1 METPTTQPELRF
13 FKAGGFNQ
21 LCLEKAED
29 IRLVLDLDETLWVA
43 SSCPVTGL
51 DIDEQTLKLF
61 DTDQDGRIRPPE
73 IKAAIRWV
81 LAVLKDYESITVGQD
96 WLALSQFNEDDEGG
110 AQLLKSAKRILD
122 NLGKPDEEK
131 ITLADAL
138 NRGGIFAEVK
148 SNGDGVIPEAAA
160 EKQETKQVIRDIL
173 AAMGGEADRSGEL
186 GVTADK
192 VNAFYQAAQD
202 YLDWWVK
209 GYPADQVHQPAY
221 VPPIIEETHLSLE
234 DAIEKGAQAEAAVA
248 QDAPA
253 PPPKPNLP
261 ERDPAI
267 FPLGAE
273 TPAAFG
279 AVQALREKIN
289 EFFAQRRIAAFDS
302 SAVTFIN
309 FRESD
314 LAAMG
319 KRDEAS
325 LREFMRGLPL
335 AHVKADADLPLVNG
349 VNPAYA
355 DALLALKTRA
365 VTPLLGER
373 DQLSIEDWAALQSK
387 LAAYEAWISAKKGAA
402 VEKLSAARLGEILK
416 GAEREAIQALIQVD
430 AALSGEIKAVEEVEK
445 ILRFHRDMFRLL
457 NNVVSFP
464 EFYDTEKQAIFQT
477 GFLIID
483 GCALHMCL
491 DVADPAA
498 HSAIAQ
504 KSGIYLLYLEA
515 KRKDMP
521 GPLKLCAAVTSRNAG
536 RLSVGK
542 NGVFYDRKG
551 RDWDARVTK
560 VVVNPI
566 SLREAAWA
574 PFRAIGDL
582 ITSQIEKITASRQ
595 KAVEQQISGS
605 IMDLDKQVA
614 QTPPADINAPKPAP
628 ASPAPASGIGIG
640 GMLAGGG
647 VAIAALS
654 SSFAYIAK
662 MVRDLPDVYFL
673 YTALLIIF
681 FVVGPS
687 VLLGYLKLRARDIG
701 MMLEASGWAIN
712 GCMRINIKLAQDLTR
727 VGKFPKSAQRV
738 YYEYLS
744 EDGKTRRRRFWT
756 WFAIISL
763 VIAGLSWWL
772 THEYTATREAN
783 AAKAAAAKAA
793 PAQPVKTPDAP
804 VTPPA
809 P

>member
-1 METPTTQPELRF
+1 METPTTQPDLRF

-61 DTDQDGRIRPPE
+61 DSDQDGRIRPPE
-73 IKAAIRWV
+73 IKAAIRWI
-81 LAVLKDYESITVGQD
+81 LTVLKDYESLVIGQD
-96 WLALSQFNEDDEGG
+96 WLNLEQINEEDEAG
-110 AQLLKSAKRILD
+110 AKLLKSARRILE
-122 NLGKPDEEK
+122 NLGRPDDIK
-131 ITLADAL
+131 ISLADAL
-138 NRGGIFAEVK
+138 DRGGIFAQVK

-160 EKQETKQVIRDIL
+160 EKEETKQVIRDIIG
-173 AAMGGEADRSGEL
+173 AMGGEADRGGAL

-202 YLDWWVK
+202 FLDWWVK
-209 GYPADQVHQPAY
+209 GYPADKIHQPGY
-221 VPPIIEETHLSLE
+221 VPPVTEATNLSLE
-234 DAIEKGAQAEAAVA
+234 DAIEKGAEAEAAVS
-248 QDAPA
+248 QEEPA
-253 PPPKPNLP
+253 EAAKPDLP
-261 ERDPAI
+261 ERDEAI
-267 FPLGAE
+267 FPLGAD

-279 AVQALREKIN
+279 AVQALREKVN
-289 EFFAQRRIAAFDS
+289 EFFAQRRIAAFDA

-325 LREFMRGLPL
+325 LQEVMQGLPL

-365 VTPLLGER
+365 VTPLLGEK
-373 DQLSIEDWAALQSK
+373 DVLTPEDWAALQAK
-387 LAAYEAWISAKKGAA
+387 LAAYEAWINAKKGAA
-402 VEKLSAARLGEILK
+402 VEKLGAARLGEILK
-416 GAEREAIQALIQVD
+416 GAERDAIQALIQVD
-430 AALSGEIKAVEEVEK
+430 AALAGEIQAVEQVEK
-445 ILRFHRDMFRLL
+445 LLRFHRDMFRLL
-457 NNVVSFP
+457 NNVISFP
-464 EFYDTEKQAIFQT
+464 EFYDTAKQAIFQT
-477 GFLIID
+477 GYLIID
-483 GCALHMCL
+483 GCALTMCV
-491 DVADPAA
+491 DVVDINA

-504 KSGIYLLYLEA
+504 KSGIYLIYLEA
-515 KRKDMP
+515 KRKDQP
-521 GPLKLCAAVTSRNAG
+521 APIRVCAAVTSRNAG
-536 RLSVGK
+536 RMTVGK

-551 RDWDARVTK
+551 RDWDAKVTK
-560 VVVNPI
+560 VVTNPI

-582 ITSQIEKITASRQ
+582 ITSQIEKITSSRQ
-595 KAVEQQISGS
+595 KSIEQQISGS
-605 IMDLDKQVA
+605 ITDMDKKVA
-614 QTPPADINAPKPAP
+614 QTPPADIPEAK
-628 ASPAPASGIGIG
+628 SSSSSGGIGMG

-681 FVVGPS
+681 FVVAPS

-712 GCMRINIKLAQDLTR
+712 GRMRINIKLAHDLTH
-727 VGKFPKSAQRV
+727 VGRFPKSAQRI

-744 EDGKTRRRRFWT
+744 EDGRTRRRRFWT
-756 WFAIISL
+756 WFILIAAII
-763 VIAGLSWWL
+763 AGVCWWL
-772 THEYTATREAN
+772 TYEWTATTEDQAPESIIIQ
-783 AAKAAAAKAA
+783 A
-793 PAQPVKTPDAP
+793 PATSEELEE
-804 VTPPA
+804 
-809 P
+809 